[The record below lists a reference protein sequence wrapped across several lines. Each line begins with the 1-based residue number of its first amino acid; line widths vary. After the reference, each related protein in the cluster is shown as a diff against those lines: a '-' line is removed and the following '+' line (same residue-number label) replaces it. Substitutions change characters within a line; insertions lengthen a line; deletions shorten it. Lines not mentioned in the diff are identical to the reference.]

1 MIEVIKNIA
10 AVIGCMLSCISLL
23 VLIIKPLR
31 KTIINWIA
39 EAADKP
45 DTVNAINEL
54 RSQIYMMQLQMEQ
67 HAEEDRACHKELYI
81 KMDSETTKN

>member
-10 AVIGCMLSCISLL
+10 AFIGCMLSCISLL
-23 VLIIKPLR
+23 ALIFKPLR
-31 KTIINWIA
+31 KTIINKIA

-45 DTVNAINEL
+45 ETVNAINEL

-67 HAEEDRACHKELYI
+67 HAEEDRACHKELYVKI
-81 KMDSETTKN
+81 DSDAKRK